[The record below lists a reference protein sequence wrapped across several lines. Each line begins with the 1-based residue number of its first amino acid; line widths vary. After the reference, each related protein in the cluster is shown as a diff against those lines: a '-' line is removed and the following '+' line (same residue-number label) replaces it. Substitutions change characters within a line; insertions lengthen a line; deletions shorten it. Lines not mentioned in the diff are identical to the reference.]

1 MSKEFKGKTLAEI
14 LRIEQTR
21 NYLMKGIRE
30 DGRSMWDY
38 REIKIEVGTV
48 EKAFGSST
56 VYLGDTV
63 VVTGVNFE
71 LGTPFQDS
79 PDSAILLVE
88 GEILPTASF
97 EAEAGP
103 PDEYEIEMSRVVDRS
118 LRESG
123 IIDFKKYAI
132 IPGETVLK
140 IFIDFNILNDDG
152 NIIDAAVLGAVSA
165 LATADMP
172 DINYIRD
179 NIDEVSNINIKEVP
193 RTKFSIEEIPIANTI
208 ALYNGK
214 MFVDPTAPE
223 EEIANSLITFT
234 HLATGEICSIQ
245 LLKGSLSYEEV
256 FTALDK
262 AYEKSVEIR
271 DKLSEMGIIKL

>member
-1 MSKEFKGKTLAEI
+1 MSKEYKGKTLAEI
-14 LRIEQTR
+14 LRIEQTK
-21 NYLMKGIRE
+21 NYLSKGIRE
-30 DGRSMWDY
+30 DKRGMWDY
-38 REIKIEVGTV
+38 RDIKIEVGTV
-48 EKAFGSST
+48 EKAFGSAT

-71 LGTPFQDS
+71 LGTPFPDS

-132 IPGETVLK
+132 VPGETVLK

-152 NIIDAAVLGAVSA
+152 NIIDAAVLGAVAA
-165 LATADMP
+165 LATAEMP
-172 DINYIRD
+172 DIEYIKEH
-179 NIDEVSNINIKEVP
+179 IEEVSNINIKEIP
-193 RTKFSIEEIPIANTI
+193 RRKFEIEEVPIANTI
-208 ALYNGK
+208 AIYNGR
-214 MFVDPTAPE
+214 MFVDPTASE
-223 EEIANSLITFT
+223 EEVAESLVTFT
-234 HLATGEICSIQ
+234 HISTGEICSIQ
-245 LLKGSLSYEEV
+245 LLKGSLSFEEV
-256 FTALDK
+256 FTALEK
-262 AYEKSVEIR
+262 AYEKNLELR
-271 DKLSEMGIIKL
+271 TMLKELGIINL